1 MTVIGD
7 DIVLNCKNCWN
18 ENGYS
23 IKLLKKGGNYCCPHC
38 STQYKVKN
46 GFIQEVK

>member
-18 ENGYS
+18 ANGYS
-23 IKLLKKGGNYCCPHC
+23 IKLQKSGDNYRCPHC
-38 STQYKVKN
+38 RTQYKVKN
-46 GFIQEVK
+46 GFIQEIK